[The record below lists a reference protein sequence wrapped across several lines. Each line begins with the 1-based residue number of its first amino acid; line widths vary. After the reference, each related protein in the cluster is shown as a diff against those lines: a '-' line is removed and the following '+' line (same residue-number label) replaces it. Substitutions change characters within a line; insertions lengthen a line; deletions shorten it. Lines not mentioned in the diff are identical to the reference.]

1 MCVFY
6 VTSVVPDSLRAHA
19 LAHQAPLSME
29 FSRQEY
35 WSGLPCPS
43 LGDLPNP
50 GVKPVSF
57 SSPVLAGTFFISSTT
72 AVLNLICDN
81 WKYLYIFK
89 CLLTYARVCVCVCV
103 CVFERER
110 RASTILTN
118 ILSLTKHCSRF
129 WAHFQL
135 DLVSVF
141 TCALP
146 PFCSALDSD
155 WFLIPR
161 DPQVICD
168 HPDLPSLG
176 VLLGLVSQNCC
187 LTPDIPLSS
196 FTSTEIP
203 AFPGLQSRL
212 FMCTHSGAWSPCC
225 RIPSQWSLFLSR
237 QSSLE

>member
-103 CVFERER
+103 CVWEREK
-110 RASTILTN
+110 
-118 ILSLTKHCSRF
+118 SLH
-129 WAHFQL
+129 
-135 DLVSVF
+135 
-141 TCALP
+141 
-146 PFCSALDSD
+146 
-155 WFLIPR
+155 
-161 DPQVICD
+161 
-168 HPDLPSLG
+168 HPDKHP
-176 VLLGLVSQNCC
+176 VIDQTLLTL
-187 LTPDIPLSS
+187 LSS
-196 FTSTEIP
+196 FSTRPCFCVHLCTSSILLSLGFWLIP
-203 AFPGLQSRL
+203 HPP
-212 FMCTHSGAWSPCC
+212 WSPGHM
-225 RIPSQWSLFLSR
+225 WSPWSALTRSPAR
-237 QSSLE
+237 SG